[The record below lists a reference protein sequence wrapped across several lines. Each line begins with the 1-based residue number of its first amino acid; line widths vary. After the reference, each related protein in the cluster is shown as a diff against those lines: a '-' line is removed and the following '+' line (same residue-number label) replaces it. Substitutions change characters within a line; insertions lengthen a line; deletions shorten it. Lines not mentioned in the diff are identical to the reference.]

1 MTIHTEILR
10 SVTKIITHADC
21 ADGRASALILHE
33 ALPNAAVFE
42 LAYGS
47 PEYEGLAA
55 EPGMLFC
62 DITPPRARVAEFV
75 AAGAIVLDHHKG
87 AEDIVRAFGERGVFA
102 DEKLEPGVS
111 GAYLAFREVWRC
123 LQAERRDAGRRDRWI
138 MRFAFFVGIRDTWQR
153 SDPKWDLACE
163 LCEALRFVPLANLL
177 ELGIDGS
184 AALAER
190 LGPILLDKKQAEAR
204 KLAENAVRLN
214 VSGLRVAI
222 IADYDATDDVIDVLG
237 DSVDLLAGFAY
248 VAENDG
254 SVKLCVSLRSRGD
267 VDAMKI
273 AKTYGGGGHTK
284 AAGFSL
290 RVACAGPALEQP
302 SWNPYD
308 VIRMAIRHADA

>member
-1 MTIHTEILR
+1 
-10 SVTKIITHADC
+10 
-21 ADGRASALILHE
+21 
-33 ALPNAAVFE
+33 
-42 LAYGS
+42 
-47 PEYEGLAA
+47 
-55 EPGMLFC
+55 MLFC

-87 AEDIVRAFGERGVFA
+87 AEDIARAFGERGVFA

-111 GAYLAFREVWRC
+111 GAYLAYREVWR
-123 LQAERRDAGRRDRWI
+123 AIFSGRHTSLRKDGEVSWL
-138 MRFAFFVGIRDTWQR
+138 ATLVGIRDTWQR
-153 SDPKWDLACE
+153 SSQHWDWACE
-163 LCEALRFVPLANLL
+163 ICEGLRFIPLQTL
-177 ELGIDGS
+177 IDRERRT
-184 AALAER
+184 AVELAESF
-190 LGPILLDKKQAEAR
+190 GPILLDKKRVEAR
-204 KLAENAVRLN
+204 RLAETAVRLN

-222 IADYDATDDVIDVLG
+222 ISDYDATDDVIDVLG
-237 DSVDLLAGFAY
+237 DSVDLLVGFAY

-267 VDAMKI
+267 TDAMKI
-273 AKTYGGGGHTK
+273 AKTYGGGGHTR